1 MAIQLEKKK
10 PISLTKERPGLNN
23 IIAGLGWDPA
33 RINGHSVDLDLS
45 LFMLGASGKLVA
57 DEYFVFY
64 NNPNSPDGSAH
75 YPGDSR
81 GGEGD
86 GDDEVINLDLSKVDP
101 RVEFLYFAVTIDQS
115 RERGH
120 SFGDVQNSYINIRN
134 AADNSILCQYKL
146 EENFANEDSLI
157 IAAISRN
164 GGDWNVEALGQ
175 AFSGG
180 LNTLVELYQ

>member
-1 MAIQLEKKK
+1 MAIQLEKRK
-10 PISLTKERPGLNN
+10 PILITKEKPGLNS

-33 RINGHSVDLDLS
+33 NVNGHSVDLDLS
-45 LFMLGASGKLVA
+45 LFMLGGDGKLVA
-57 DEYFVFY
+57 DEYFIFY
-64 NNPNSPDGSAH
+64 NNPTSPDGSAN

-81 GGEGD
+81 GGEGE
-86 GDDEVINLDLSKVDP
+86 GDDEVINIDLSNINPK
-101 RVEFLYFAVTIDQS
+101 VEFLYFAVTIDQCE
-115 RERGH
+115 ERGH
-120 SFGDVQNSYINIRN
+120 NFGHVKNSYINIRN

-146 EENFANEDSLI
+146 QENFTTEDSLI